1 MGKIRDKTRSK
12 ARSRRRKFQENAMQ
26 TGQLSL
32 ADIDALIDDRPQ
44 DGAFRISRAAVREE
58 AIFDLEMRHIFES
71 SWVFLGLSCQIPNP
85 HDFFTTRIGRQPVIV
100 SRDGAGVI
108 RCVINSCRHRGAM
121 VCHRAAG
128 NAKRHTCQYHGWVYD
143 SSGACVDVKDEKQGA
158 YTDAFRE
165 EDHGLVQVKLGDYR
179 GFLFGS
185 LNPDAPDIE
194 DYLGDV
200 RMMLD
205 LIVDQSPDGLE
216 VVPGVVRY
224 TYDGNWKL
232 QLENGTDPYHFT
244 STHPSY
250 IQILGERGKQAASGG
265 HTSIYQNFNQKSIS
279 RGAFC
284 FPNGHAAIW
293 GETPSSDARPIF
305 SRLAEI
311 TQRLGEA
318 RAKWMLYTRNLS
330 IFPNVQFAENA
341 ALQMRIWR
349 PLSADKTEMTTF
361 CLAPKGE
368 DRAARAVRIRQYEEF
383 FNPSGLATPDD
394 TTAYED
400 CQAGN
405 ATPAISF
412 HQGYARGMAA
422 VRRGGDEHAA
432 ELGMNPSSSIVGAFE
447 MGDETVFHETYR
459 TWRSLLRHG
468 LERDLAHGVALGERA

>member
-1 MGKIRDKTRSK
+1 MDRAQVSTIAPLR
-12 ARSRRRKFQENAMQ
+12 A
-26 TGQLSL
+26 
-32 ADIDALIDDRPQ
+32 ADVDALLDDRPA
-44 DGAFRISRAAVREE
+44 DGVFRVSRAAVREQ
-58 AIFDLEMRHIFES
+58 AIFDLEMRHIFEG
-71 SWVFLGLSCQIPNP
+71 SWVFLGLSCQIPNS

-100 SRDGAGVI
+100 SRDGAGAI
-108 RCVINSCRHRGAM
+108 RCFINSCRHRGAL
-121 VCHRAAG
+121 VCHRATG
-128 NAKRHTCQYHGWVYD
+128 SAKRHTCQYHGWVYD
-143 SSGACVDVKDEKQGA
+143 SAGACVDVKDEKQGA
-158 YTDAFRE
+158 YTDAFRR
-165 EDHGLVQVKLGDYR
+165 EDHGLAQVRLGDYR

-185 LNPDAPDIE
+185 LNPDVAPIE
-194 DYLGDV
+194 EHLGDV
-200 RMMLD
+200 RAMLD

-216 VVPGVVRY
+216 IVPGVVRY
-224 TYDGNWKL
+224 TYEGNWKL

-250 IQILGERGKQAASGG
+250 MQILRERGQKAANSG
-265 HTSIYQNFNQKSIS
+265 HTSIYQNFDQKSIS

-305 SRLAEI
+305 GRLAEVAGRVG
-311 TQRLGEA
+311 QA

-330 IFPNVQFAENA
+330 VFPNVQFAENA

-349 PLSADKTEMTTF
+349 PLAPGRTEMTTY
-361 CLAPKGE
+361 CLAPRGE

-394 TTAYED
+394 ATAYED

-405 ATPAISF
+405 VTDAIGF
-412 HQGYARGMAA
+412 HQGYARGLAA

-432 ELGMNPSSSIVGAFE
+432 ELGVHPSTSIVGAFE

-459 TWRSLLRHG
+459 TWRNLLRAG
-468 LERDLAHGVALGERA
+468 LERDLAQGGAT

>member
-1 MGKIRDKTRSK
+1 M
-12 ARSRRRKFQENAMQ
+12 E
-26 TGQLSL
+26 TGRLSA
-32 ADIDALIDDRPQ
+32 ADIDALIDDRPG
-44 DGAFRISRAAVREE
+44 DGVFRVSRAAVRED
-58 AIFDLEMRHIFES
+58 AVFDLEMRHIFEG
-71 SWVFLGLSCQIPNP
+71 SWVFLGLSCQIPKP
-85 HDFFTTRIGRQPVIV
+85 HDFFTTHIGRQPVIV
-100 SRDGAGVI
+100 SRDGAGRI
-108 RCVINSCRHRGAM
+108 RCFINSCRHRGAL

-128 NAKRHTCQYHGWVYD
+128 SAKRHTCQYHGWVYD

-158 YTDAFRE
+158 YTQAFRD
-165 EDHGLVQVKLGDYR
+165 EDHGLAQVRLGDYR

-185 LNPDAPDIE
+185 LNPDVPDIE
-194 DYLGDV
+194 THLGDV
-200 RMMLD
+200 RTMLD

-216 VVPGVVRY
+216 LVPGVVRY

-250 IQILGERGKQAASGG
+250 IQILGERGKKAANAG

-305 SRLAEI
+305 RKLAEI
-311 TQRLGEA
+311 TERLGEA

-341 ALQMRIWR
+341 ALQMRVWR
-349 PLSADKTEMTTF
+349 PLGANRTEMTTY

-368 DRAARAVRIRQYEEF
+368 DRAARAIRIRQYEEF

-394 TTAYED
+394 ATAYED

-405 ATPAISF
+405 ATAGIGY

-432 ELGMNPSSSIVGAFE
+432 ELGLNPSSSIVGAFE

-459 TWRSLLRHG
+459 TWRDLLRKG
-468 LERDLAHGVALGERA
+468 LERDLAKGARP

>member
-1 MGKIRDKTRSK
+1 
-12 ARSRRRKFQENAMQ
+12 MQ
-26 TGQLSL
+26 PAPLRP
-32 ADIDALIDDRPQ
+32 ADIDALLDDRPA
-44 DGAFRISRAAVREE
+44 DGVFRVSRAAVREQ
-58 AIFDLEMRHIFES
+58 AIFDLEMRHIFEG
-71 SWVFLGLSCQIPNP
+71 SWVFLGLACQIPAP
-85 HDFFTTRIGRQPVIV
+85 HDFFTTRIGRQPVVV
-100 SRDGAGVI
+100 SRDGTGQI
-108 RCVINSCRHRGAM
+108 RCFINSCRHRGAL

-128 NAKRHTCQYHGWVYD
+128 NARRHACQYHGWVYD
-143 SSGACVDVKDEKQGA
+143 SAGACLDVKDEKQGA
-158 YTDAFRE
+158 YTDAFRT
-165 EDHGLVQVKLGDYR
+165 EDHGLVQVRLGDYR

-185 LNPDAPDIE
+185 LNPDVAPIE
-194 DYLGDV
+194 AYLGDV
-200 RMMLD
+200 RALLD

-224 TYDGNWKL
+224 VYNGNWKL

-250 IQILGERGKQAASGG
+250 IQILGERGKKAASGG

-305 SRLAEI
+305 RQIEALRA
-311 TQRLGEA
+311 RVGDA

-341 ALQMRIWR
+341 ALQMRVWR
-349 PLSADKTEMTTF
+349 PLAPGSTEMTTY

-394 TTAYED
+394 AAAYED

-405 ATPAISF
+405 VTPAIDY

-432 ELGMNPSSSIVGAFE
+432 ELGLNPSTSIVGAFE

-459 TWRSLLRHG
+459 TWRELLRKG
-468 LERDLAHGVALGERA
+468 LERDLAGESA

>member
-1 MGKIRDKTRSK
+1 MQTAPVSK
-12 ARSRRRKFQENAMQ
+12 AAP
-26 TGQLSL
+26 LSV
-32 ADIDALIDDRPQ
+32 ADIDALLDDRP
-44 DGAFRISRAAVREE
+44 DEGVFRVSRAAVREQ
-58 AIFDLEMRHIFES
+58 AIFDLEMRHIFEG
-71 SWVFLGLSCQIPNP
+71 SWVFLGLSCQIPNS

-100 SRDGAGVI
+100 SRDGSGVI
-108 RCVINSCRHRGAM
+108 RCFINSCRHRGAL

-128 NAKRHTCQYHGWVYD
+128 SAKRHTCQYHGWVYD
-143 SSGACVDVKDEKQGA
+143 SSGACVDVKDEQQGA
-158 YTDAFRE
+158 YTDAFRS
-165 EDHGLVQVKLGDYR
+165 EDHGLAQVRLGDYR

-185 LNPDAPDIE
+185 LNGDVAPIE
-194 DYLGDV
+194 EHLGDV
-200 RMMLD
+200 RAMLD
-205 LIVDQSPDGLE
+205 LIADQSPDGLE
-216 VVPGVVRY
+216 IVPGVVRY

-250 IQILGERGKQAASGG
+250 MQILRERGQKAANTG

-305 SRLAEI
+305 SRLPEI
-311 TQRLGEA
+311 AARVGPA

-349 PLSADKTEMTTF
+349 PLGPDRTEMTTY
-361 CLAPKGE
+361 CLAPRGE
-368 DRAARAVRIRQYEEF
+368 GRAARAVRIRQYEEF

-394 TTAYED
+394 ATAYED

-405 ATPAISF
+405 TTPAIDF
-412 HQGYARGMAA
+412 HQGYARGLAA

-432 ELGMNPSSSIVGAFE
+432 ELGVHPSTSIVGAFE

-459 TWRSLLRHG
+459 TWRNLLRAG
-468 LERDLAHGVALGERA
+468 LERDLAKGSAS

>member
-1 MGKIRDKTRSK
+1 
-12 ARSRRRKFQENAMQ
+12 MQ
-26 TGQLSL
+26 TAPVSNAAPLSV
-32 ADIDALIDDRPQ
+32 ADIDALIDDRP
-44 DGAFRISRAAVREE
+44 DEGVFRVSRAAVREQ
-58 AIFDLEMRHIFES
+58 AIFDLEMRHIFEG
-71 SWVFLGLSCQIPNP
+71 SWVFLGLASQIPNR

-100 SRDGAGVI
+100 SRDGAGVV
-108 RCVINSCRHRGAM
+108 RCFINSCRHRGAL

-128 NAKRHTCQYHGWVYD
+128 SAKRHTCQYHGWVYD
-143 SSGACVDVKDEKQGA
+143 SSGACVDVKDEQQGA
-158 YTDAFRE
+158 YTDAFRG
-165 EDHGLVQVKLGDYR
+165 EDHGLAQVRLGDYR

-185 LNPDAPDIE
+185 LNGDVAPIE
-194 DYLGDV
+194 EHLGDV
-200 RMMLD
+200 RAMLD
-205 LIVDQSPDGLE
+205 LIADQSPDGLE
-216 VVPGVVRY
+216 IVPGVVRY

-250 IQILGERGKQAASGG
+250 MQILRERGKKAANTG
-265 HTSIYQNFNQKSIS
+265 HTSIYQNFDQKSIS

-311 TQRLGEA
+311 TARVGPA

-349 PLSADKTEMTTF
+349 PLGPDKTEMTTY
-361 CLAPKGE
+361 CLAPRGE

-394 TTAYED
+394 ATAYED

-405 ATPAISF
+405 ATPAIGF
-412 HQGYARGMAA
+412 HQGYARGLAA

-432 ELGMNPSSSIVGAFE
+432 ELGVHPSTSIVGAFE

-459 TWRSLLRHG
+459 TWRKLLRAG
-468 LERDLAHGVALGERA
+468 LERDLATGCAS